1 MLEEIASSEQCNV
14 GGILLD
20 DDTKEV
26 RLRGRVIERASVRAR
41 FIGLGVGLTPPTPRQ
56 VRVVSYNYA
65 RTERTFFDKVA
76 DRGAR

>member
-26 RLRGRVIERASVRAR
+26 R
-41 FIGLGVGLTPPTPRQ
+41 
-56 VRVVSYNYA
+56 VVSYNYA
-65 RTERTFFDKVA
+65 RTERTFFDKVP
-76 DRGAR
+76 DRVRNLTCRRL